1 MLAQQVLPEA
11 GQHKMLPRRRLG
23 GSQAPNYVLSITGNT
38 LIREAVLCPK
48 LCPVFCSTIQVL
60 LKIQTSLGGE
70 PSGWPISKSKWRTSL
85 VVQWLILCASTAGSM
100 ALIPSQGSSACCMV
114 WAKKKSMN
122 SPTSLFLHRA
132 SQVVAGMQKLR
143 VWGGLEG
150 WGKEWMQADLIPNS
164 TQLTNLLPASYQ
176 KKAKRS
182 KTQQTACQTGVW
194 LSNAF
199 SDTNS
204 SNELKYS
211 ELFWLRF
218 PPLLL

>member
-70 PSGWPISKSKWRTSL
+70 PCGWPISKSKWRTSL
-85 VVQWLILCASTAGSM
+85 VVQWLILCASTAGGM

-150 WGKEWMQADLIPNS
+150 WGKSECKLIPPPTPPS
-164 TQLTNLLPASYQ
+164 SLTSCLPHTRKRQRGVKPSRQLARQVYDFQMPLVIQILLMS
-176 KKAKRS
+176 
-182 KTQQTACQTGVW
+182 
-194 LSNAF
+194 
-199 SDTNS
+199 
-204 SNELKYS
+204 
-211 ELFWLRF
+211 
-218 PPLLL
+218 